1 MFSALH
7 QGSSVYILDKNTPLS
22 LKIGTVTGVTSP
34 MTYSPYLQNSNIDIV
49 VKVDGE
55 TLEFKQLP
63 SAQSLATYQNT
74 IVSESKDLMIG
85 EVESLIR
92 NSKQI
97 IDSIPQHED
106 IIASGEEILTQ
117 LSPQFAQQKD
127 QELKIGQLESKVGG
141 MESKLD
147 DIYSLLTKISNK

>member
-1 MFSALH
+1 MFSVLH
-7 QGSSVYILDKNTPLS
+7 QGSSVYILDKSSPLT

-34 MTYSPYLQNSNIDIV
+34 VTYSPYVQNSNIDIV

-63 SAQSLATYQNT
+63 SSQSLATYSNT
-74 IVSESKDLMIG
+74 VISESKDLMVN

-92 NSKQI
+92 NSKQV
-97 IDSIPQHED
+97 IDSIPEHES
-106 IIASGEEILTQ
+106 IISSGEEILTQ

-127 QELKIGQLESKVGG
+127 QELKIGKLETKVGG

-147 DIYSLLTKISNK
+147 DIYTLLTKISNK